1 MGSYENWK
9 KTKNY
14 LKKYLKNYLKI
25 SAVCLALC
33 SLHASVQAAP
43 GDPPAPDA
51 PATDAPPA
59 SEAPAA
65 PAAAPGANDPV
76 PESPAAATPP
86 ALPAADPVPAP
97 IVDTTTTGANGKLQS
112 FVEAKETK
120 KFTGKPITVQVKE
133 AELSDVFRLIAEAS
147 GFNIIV
153 GEDVKGK
160 ITLSL
165 IDVPWDQAL
174 DVILHTKQ
182 LGAERNNNILRI
194 VTLSNLTQEKQAE
207 MSAKKASEATA
218 PRITQIFPI
227 SYADIKELAKVLGQL
242 ASSNSTPDLGGG
254 GAQGGA
260 GRQDPNAVQIIQT
273 DERTNSIIVRDLPEN
288 IERMKKIVEMLDT
301 QTPQVMIEAKI
312 IEANEDFAKSINGN
326 IGFAGLSWGA
336 SMAGNS
342 AGNTLLGA
350 TDTKTGMGGVFATG
364 ADMGKATG
372 PTASQ
377 TASGLLALGKP
388 VSLIGGIKSLSAM
401 LNIGESEQ
409 QLRILTSPKLVVQN
423 KVMAS
428 VESSEPVLVT
438 KPITQNG
445 VLLETKETVSA
456 KIGMQVTPT
465 VTNNNNVILDLNI
478 QRGYPSAVGV
488 SDRTMK
494 TKVVV
499 ESGVTLVIGG
509 IYTVSKANSSSG
521 FPFLRKIPI
530 IGALFGAESETN
542 KRSEIFIFVTPR
554 ILNEVESGLAG

>member
-1 MGSYENWK
+1 MGSYKSWNRNAK
-9 KTKNY
+9 RT
-14 LKKYLKNYLKI
+14 LKI
-25 SAVCLALC
+25 SAICVGLC
-33 SLHASVQAAP
+33 SLNAWMQATA
-43 GDPPAPDA
+43 ADA
-51 PATDAPPA
+51 PATPPVTDPAPLPPSGA
-59 SEAPAA
+59 
-65 PAAAPGANDPV
+65 ANDAV
-76 PESPAAATPP
+76 PESPVSVTPP
-86 ALPAADPVPAP
+86 AEVKEEPLTTVTPPVG
-97 IVDTTTTGANGKLQS
+97 DTTTNAANGKLQS

-120 KFTGKPITVQVKE
+120 KFTGKPITVQVKD
-133 AELSDVFRLIAEAS
+133 AELGDVFRLVAEAS

-160 ITLSL
+160 VTLSL
-165 IDVPWDQAL
+165 VDVPWDQAL

-194 VTLSNLTQEKQAE
+194 VTLANLTQEKQAE
-207 MSAKKASEATA
+207 ISARKASEATA

-242 ASSNSTPDLGGG
+242 ASSSAEPELGGG
-254 GAQGGA
+254 QGGG
-260 GRQDPNAVQIIQT
+260 GRGGASTANLQIIQT

-312 IEANEDFAKSINGN
+312 IEASEDFAKSISGSV
-326 IGFAGLSWGA
+326 GFAGFSWG
-336 SMAGNS
+336 SSVAGNGAAS
-342 AGNTLLGA
+342 SLFGDTTGMFKDGKAMGA
-350 TDTKTGMGGVFATG
+350 TSFTD
-364 ADMGKATG
+364 KAG
-372 PTASQ
+372 
-377 TASGLLALGKP
+377 ASGILALGKP
-388 VSLIGGIKSLSAM
+388 VSFIGGIQSLSAM
-401 LNIGESEQ
+401 LNMGEQEH

-428 VESSEPVLVT
+428 VESSEPVQIT
-438 KPITQNG
+438 KPLLQNG
-445 VLLETKETVSA
+445 VALQQTEIISA

-478 QRGYPSAVGV
+478 QRGFPGKDGV

-509 IYTVSKANSSSG
+509 IYTVSKENSSSG

-530 IGALFGAESETN
+530 IGALFGQESETN
-542 KRSEIFIFVTPR
+542 SRKEIFIFVTPR

>member
-1 MGSYENWK
+1 MG
-9 KTKNY
+9 
-14 LKKYLKNYLKI
+14 
-25 SAVCLALC
+25 
-33 SLHASVQAAP
+33 AAP
-43 GDPPAPDA
+43 GDAPSEGA
-51 PATDAPPA
+51 PVATP
-59 SEAPAA
+59 SEAPGET
-65 PAAAPGANDPV
+65 PAAAPPADVPVAAEAPAPLPPGPIANDPV
-76 PESPAAATPP
+76 PESPTVATPP
-86 ALPAADPVPAP
+86 APTADPIAPAP
-97 IVDTTTTGANGKLQS
+97 VQAEDTTTTGASGKLQS
-112 FVEAKETK
+112 FVEAKETR

-194 VTLSNLTQEKQAE
+194 VTLTNLTQEKQAE

-242 ASSNSTPDLGGG
+242 ASSNSSPDLGSQGGG
-254 GAQGGA
+254 GANGK
-260 GRQDPNAVQIIQT
+260 QDPNAVQIIQT

-312 IEANEDFAKSINGN
+312 IEANEDFAKSINGSV
-326 IGFAGLSWGA
+326 GFAGLSWGS

-342 AGNTLLGA
+342 AGNSLLGA
-350 TDTKTGMGGVFATG
+350 PNAATGLGGVFATG

-372 PTASQ
+372 PSATQ
-377 TASGLLALGKP
+377 GASGLFALGKP
-388 VSLIGGIKSLSAM
+388 VSFIGGIKALSAM
-401 LNIGESEQ
+401 LNIGESEH
-409 QLRILTSPKLVVQN
+409 QLRILTAPKLVVQN
-423 KVMAS
+423 KVMAN
-428 VESSEPVLVT
+428 VESSEPVLVSR
-438 KPITQNG
+438 PVSQNG
-445 VLLETKETVSA
+445 NVIQATEVISA

-478 QRGYPSAVGV
+478 QRGYPSKDGV

-509 IYTVSKANSSSG
+509 IYTVSKENTASG

-530 IGALFGAESETN
+530 IGALFGSESETN